1 MQGSRY
7 WHTAL
12 VLSMVIHG
20 LVLAGAGSAIPK
32 DSTAAAVSEEYM
44 TMELIPVA
52 DEPSPGSVIE
62 PAEAVPDI
70 ADNPPALPAKV
81 QEKAPQL
88 PPTANTAAAVPHRPT
103 AGPLQPVRGEAA
115 QKAVPGQLLLHY
127 DQDQLALA
135 FVQYNQALKL
145 NPRSAFAYSNRGQVY
160 FDLGDFD
167 KALADFSQAL
177 AINPCLAPAYIG
189 RGFVYIKKGQWQPAM
204 NDFSQAVTL
213 APESALS
220 YYGRALCY
228 LAANEQQQASRD
240 LQFFLQYATP
250 DYRQLIETA
259 RQLMAAWDQ
268 PPDTSGSSRKTPENE
283 RQL

>member
-12 VLSMVIHG
+12 VLSIVIHG
-20 LVLAGAGSAIPK
+20 LILSGAGAAITQDSA
-32 DSTAAAVSEEYM
+32 AAAVSEEYM

-52 DEPSPGSVIE
+52 GEPSPGSAIE
-62 PAEAVPDI
+62 PAAAVPDL
-70 ADNPPALPAKV
+70 ADSPPALPADAQKRP
-81 QEKAPQL
+81 PQL
-88 PPTANTAAAVPHRPT
+88 PPPAQSAAAAQRPA
-103 AGPLQPVRGEAA
+103 AGALQPVRGEAA
-115 QKAVPGQLLLHY
+115 QKAVPGQLLPHY

-135 FVQYNQALKL
+135 FVQNNQALKL

-160 FDLGDFD
+160 FDRGDFD

-177 AINPCLAPAYIG
+177 ALNPRLAAAYVG
-189 RGFVYIKKGQWQPAM
+189 RGFVQIKKGQWQPAL
-204 NDFSQAVTL
+204 NDFNQAVAL

-228 LAANEQQQASRD
+228 LAVNERQQASRD
-240 LQFFLQYATP
+240 LQSFLQYAPP

-259 RQLMAAWDQ
+259 RQLTAAWDQ
-268 PPDTSGSSRKTPENE
+268 PPGTPDSSRKTPENE
-283 RQL
+283 KQP